1 MQFLVYLTVL
11 MVSVST
17 VLLEVHWLTSPPP
30 QPKPAV
36 QAAASVSSAAP
47 KAEGPNTTLSPVY
60 PKKADASPTQTDSA
74 QQVQTAEDNG
84 PRVIP
89 GATVHPA
96 PAQQPVASATSQ
108 SPAQPAQQPVAS
120 AAPQQPVQQSASQA
134 TTTAPVQKV
143 AAETTGSA
151 SREEDTKPAASRINP
166 PPETAA
172 SSNRCDVQ
180 ACAGAYKSF
189 RASDCT
195 YQPFEGTRRVCEKPP
210 AGRSAARE
218 VSNESIQT
226 RKVDRQPENRR
237 YRELTFDRRS
247 RQLSDDDEDD
257 RADIDDVD
265 DGPRML
271 FFGRRGRSW

>member
-172 SSNRCDVQ
+172 SSAVTSRLARVRTNRSGRLIVHINLSRVRDGS
-180 ACAGAYKSF
+180 ARS
-189 RASDCT
+189 
-195 YQPFEGTRRVCEKPP
+195 RRRDAVRHVRS
-210 AGRSAARE
+210 ATSRSRHGRST
-218 VSNESIQT
+218 VSLRI
-226 RKVDRQPENRR
+226 
-237 YRELTFDRRS
+237 
-247 RQLSDDDEDD
+247 
-257 RADIDDVD
+257 ADIA
-265 DGPRML
+265 
-271 FFGRRGRSW
+271 S